1 MSAAPSKYQTLV
13 TAVTVLRSET
23 LNRPNPLFGT
33 EATEVVLADEGGGP
47 FLVLKGSSDAGTE
60 ESIRLDVDELDRI
73 ATIARKMVEQLTK
86 NIPYDN
92 P

>member
-23 LNRPNPLFGT
+23 LNRPNPLFGA
-33 EATEVVLADEGGGP
+33 EATEVILADEGGGP
-47 FLVLKGSSDAGTE
+47 FLILKGSSDGAY

-73 ATIARKMVEQLTK
+73 ATVARKMVEQLTK

>member
-1 MSAAPSKYQTLV
+1 MSTAPSKYQTLV

-33 EATEVVLADEGGGP
+33 EATEVILADEGGGP
-47 FLVLKGSSDAGTE
+47 FLILKGSSDGAD

-73 ATIARKMVEQLTK
+73 ATVARKMVEQLTK